1 MLTASISKM
10 MLDRRFMGVR
20 LCFVASVVNRIIMA
34 VENLSAFPEGDSEIG
49 EWEEWRGVELK
60 WYFTVYQVHTGKKA

>member
-1 MLTASISKM
+1 
-10 MLDRRFMGVR
+10 MGVR

-60 WYFTVYQVHTGKKA
+60 WYFMVYQVHTGKKA